1 MPVNMVEKYA
11 SVNVVLF
18 YIVISFSLFDKDND
32 GSINAKELGT
42 VMRALGQNPSVT
54 ELRAMVDEVDL
65 DGNGVIDFEE
75 FLEMIVKEMNK
86 TDTEEEMREAF
97 KIFDRSGNGFITA
110 KELKHGMVYMGERL
124 SDEEVEE
131 MMREADSD
139 GDGRISFEDFKI
151 LMKTKR

>member
-1 MPVNMVEKYA
+1 MCPSYTD
-11 SVNVVLF
+11 SFTHLF
-18 YIVISFSLFDKDND
+18 
-32 GSINAKELGT
+32 SIQIFL
-42 VMRALGQNPSVT
+42 
-54 ELRAMVDEVDL
+54 
-65 DGNGVIDFEE
+65 GNGVIDFEE

-131 MMREADSD
+131 MMREADND
-139 GDGRISFEDFKI
+139 GDGRISFEGKIWDFCLSLQK
-151 LMKTKR
+151 

>member
-1 MPVNMVEKYA
+1 MHSFTHMF
-11 SVNVVLF
+11 SIQLF
-18 YIVISFSLFDKDND
+18 L
-32 GSINAKELGT
+32 
-42 VMRALGQNPSVT
+42 
-54 ELRAMVDEVDL
+54 
-65 DGNGVIDFEE
+65 GNGVIDFEE

-139 GDGRISFEDFKI
+139 GDGRISFEGKIRDFCLSLQK
-151 LMKTKR
+151 

>member
-1 MPVNMVEKYA
+1 MCPSYTD
-11 SVNVVLF
+11 SFTHLF
-18 YIVISFSLFDKDND
+18 SIQLF
-32 GSINAKELGT
+32 L
-42 VMRALGQNPSVT
+42 
-54 ELRAMVDEVDL
+54 
-65 DGNGVIDFEE
+65 GNGVIDFEE

-131 MMREADSD
+131 MMRDADSD
-139 GDGRISFEDFKI
+139 GDGRISFEGKIWDFCLSLQK
-151 LMKTKR
+151 

>member
-1 MPVNMVEKYA
+1 MCPSYTDSFTHLF
-11 SVNVVLF
+11 SVQLF
-18 YIVISFSLFDKDND
+18 L
-32 GSINAKELGT
+32 
-42 VMRALGQNPSVT
+42 
-54 ELRAMVDEVDL
+54 
-65 DGNGVIDFEE
+65 GNGVIDFEE

-139 GDGRISFEDFKI
+139 GDGRISFEGKIWDFCLSLQK
-151 LMKTKR
+151 

>member
-1 MPVNMVEKYA
+1 MCPSYTD
-11 SVNVVLF
+11 SFTHLF
-18 YIVISFSLFDKDND
+18 
-32 GSINAKELGT
+32 SIQIFL
-42 VMRALGQNPSVT
+42 
-54 ELRAMVDEVDL
+54 
-65 DGNGVIDFEE
+65 GNGVIDFEE

-139 GDGRISFEDFKI
+139 GDGRISFEGKIWDFC
-151 LMKTKR
+151 LS

>member
-1 MPVNMVEKYA
+1 
-11 SVNVVLF
+11 
-18 YIVISFSLFDKDND
+18 
-32 GSINAKELGT
+32 
-42 VMRALGQNPSVT
+42 
-54 ELRAMVDEVDL
+54 
-65 DGNGVIDFEE
+65 
-75 FLEMIVKEMNK
+75 MIVKEMNK

-139 GDGRISFEDFKI
+139 GEGRISFDGKI
-151 LMKTKR
+151 WAFWLSLKNDVCTPL

>member
-1 MPVNMVEKYA
+1 MQEILHSFAECHMKIIC
-11 SVNVVLF
+11 VLIF
-18 YIVISFSLFDKDND
+18 MDSFTHMFSIQLF
-32 GSINAKELGT
+32 L
-42 VMRALGQNPSVT
+42 
-54 ELRAMVDEVDL
+54 
-65 DGNGVIDFEE
+65 GNGVIDFEE

-139 GDGRISFEDFKI
+139 GDGRISFEGRIWDFCLSLQK
-151 LMKTKR
+151 

>member
-1 MPVNMVEKYA
+1 MCPSYTD
-11 SVNVVLF
+11 SFTHLF
-18 YIVISFSLFDKDND
+18 
-32 GSINAKELGT
+32 SIQIFL
-42 VMRALGQNPSVT
+42 
-54 ELRAMVDEVDL
+54 
-65 DGNGVIDFEE
+65 GNGVIDFEE

-86 TDTEEEMREAF
+86 TDTEEEMREAY

-139 GDGRISFEDFKI
+139 GDGRISFEGKIWDFCLSLQK
-151 LMKTKR
+151 

>member
-1 MPVNMVEKYA
+1 MCPSYTD
-11 SVNVVLF
+11 SFTHLF
-18 YIVISFSLFDKDND
+18 
-32 GSINAKELGT
+32 SIQIFL
-42 VMRALGQNPSVT
+42 
-54 ELRAMVDEVDL
+54 
-65 DGNGVIDFEE
+65 GNGVIDFEE

-139 GDGRISFEDFKI
+139 GDGRISFEGKIWDFCLSLQK
-151 LMKTKR
+151 

>member
-1 MPVNMVEKYA
+1 MCPSYTD
-11 SVNVVLF
+11 SFTHLF
-18 YIVISFSLFDKDND
+18 
-32 GSINAKELGT
+32 SIPIFL
-42 VMRALGQNPSVT
+42 
-54 ELRAMVDEVDL
+54 
-65 DGNGVIDFEE
+65 GNGVIDFEE

-139 GDGRISFEDFKI
+139 GDGRISFEGKIWDFCLSLQK
-151 LMKTKR
+151 

>member
-1 MPVNMVEKYA
+1 MCPSYTD
-11 SVNVVLF
+11 SFTHLF
-18 YIVISFSLFDKDND
+18 SIQLF
-32 GSINAKELGT
+32 L
-42 VMRALGQNPSVT
+42 
-54 ELRAMVDEVDL
+54 
-65 DGNGVIDFEE
+65 GNGVIDFEE

-110 KELKHGMVYMGERL
+110 KELKHGMVFMGERL

-139 GDGRISFEDFKI
+139 GDGRISFEGKIWDFCLSLQK
-151 LMKTKR
+151 

>member
-1 MPVNMVEKYA
+1 MCPSYTD
-11 SVNVVLF
+11 SLTHLF
-18 YIVISFSLFDKDND
+18 
-32 GSINAKELGT
+32 SIQFFL
-42 VMRALGQNPSVT
+42 
-54 ELRAMVDEVDL
+54 
-65 DGNGVIDFEE
+65 GNGVIDFEE

-139 GDGRISFEDFKI
+139 GDGRISFEGRIWDFCLSLQK
-151 LMKTKR
+151 

>member
-1 MPVNMVEKYA
+1 MCPSYTD
-11 SVNVVLF
+11 SFTHLF
-18 YIVISFSLFDKDND
+18 
-32 GSINAKELGT
+32 SIQIFL
-42 VMRALGQNPSVT
+42 
-54 ELRAMVDEVDL
+54 
-65 DGNGVIDFEE
+65 GNGVIDFEE

-97 KIFDRSGNGFITA
+97 KIFDKSGNGFITA

-139 GDGRISFEDFKI
+139 GDGRISFEGKIWDFCLSLQK
-151 LMKTKR
+151 

>member
-1 MPVNMVEKYA
+1 MCPSYTD
-11 SVNVVLF
+11 SFTHLF
-18 YIVISFSLFDKDND
+18 
-32 GSINAKELGT
+32 SIQIFL
-42 VMRALGQNPSVT
+42 
-54 ELRAMVDEVDL
+54 
-65 DGNGVIDFEE
+65 GNGVIDFEE

-139 GDGRISFEDFKI
+139 GDGKISFEGKIWDFCLSLQK
-151 LMKTKR
+151 

>member
-1 MPVNMVEKYA
+1 MCPSYTD
-11 SVNVVLF
+11 SFTHLF
-18 YIVISFSLFDKDND
+18 
-32 GSINAKELGT
+32 SIQIFL
-42 VMRALGQNPSVT
+42 
-54 ELRAMVDEVDL
+54 
-65 DGNGVIDFEE
+65 GNGVIDFEE

-139 GDGRISFEDFKI
+139 GDGRISFEGKI
-151 LMKTKR
+151 RAFC

>member
-1 MPVNMVEKYA
+1 MQEFLHLFAECHLNYTHVPILHGFFHS
-11 SVNVVLF
+11 SVF
-18 YIVISFSLFDKDND
+18 YSNFL
-32 GSINAKELGT
+32 
-42 VMRALGQNPSVT
+42 
-54 ELRAMVDEVDL
+54 
-65 DGNGVIDFEE
+65 GNGVIDFEE

-139 GDGRISFEDFKI
+139 GDGRISFEGKIWDFCLSLQK
-151 LMKTKR
+151 

>member
-1 MPVNMVEKYA
+1 MCSSYTDSFTHMF
-11 SVNVVLF
+11 SIQLF
-18 YIVISFSLFDKDND
+18 L
-32 GSINAKELGT
+32 
-42 VMRALGQNPSVT
+42 
-54 ELRAMVDEVDL
+54 
-65 DGNGVIDFEE
+65 GNGVIDFEE

-139 GDGRISFEDFKI
+139 GDGRISFEGKIWDFCLSLQK
-151 LMKTKR
+151 

>member
-1 MPVNMVEKYA
+1 MF
-11 SVNVVLF
+11 SIQLF
-18 YIVISFSLFDKDND
+18 L
-32 GSINAKELGT
+32 
-42 VMRALGQNPSVT
+42 
-54 ELRAMVDEVDL
+54 
-65 DGNGVIDFEE
+65 GNGVIDFEE

-139 GDGRISFEDFKI
+139 GDGRISFEGKI
-151 LMKTKR
+151 WAFC